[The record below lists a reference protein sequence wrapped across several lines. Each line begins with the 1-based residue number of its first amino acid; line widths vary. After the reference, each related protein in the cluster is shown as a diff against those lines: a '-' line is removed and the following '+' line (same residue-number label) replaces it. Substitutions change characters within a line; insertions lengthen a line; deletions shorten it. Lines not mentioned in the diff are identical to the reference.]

1 VALTPSRNP
10 SSFKDPREPG
20 EAANQRLSSYFEGK
34 AENKPAFSYS
44 TGGGE
49 APASGGGAPA
59 PSGPKAPASTGGS
72 GFVNFG
78 QYFGANASAVQA
90 QAEKV
95 AAGAKDFGAL
105 NVMQGPGGMGTGTQ
119 PPSAFDVMLGQG
131 ATSREAAKEG
141 QQRFKQLSAR
151 FAEGVDTTM
160 GGKAISQAQKATKDA
175 AYAQWS
181 ADLPTQLR
189 YNNTPEQLRAMF
201 EDEWK
206 AGTYKEKTP
215 GMVSTPGSSL

>member
-1 VALTPSRNP
+1 VALTPSPAR
-10 SSFKDPREPG
+10 SSFKDPRETG

-49 APASGGGAPA
+49 APASSGSAPA
-59 PSGPKAPASTGGS
+59 PAGPKAPTSTGGS

-78 QYFGANASAVQA
+78 QYFGANAPAVQA
-90 QAEKV
+90 QAEKA

-131 ATSREAAKEG
+131 TTSREAAKEG
-141 QQRFKQLSAR
+141 QQRFKQLSER
-151 FAEGVDTTM
+151 LGTPLQDPQ
-160 GGKAISQAQKATKDA
+160 QANVM
-175 AYAQWS
+175 
-181 ADLPTQLR
+181 R
-189 YNNTPEQLRAMF
+189 YNEYLRQGGSSGTYRDLS
-201 EDEWK
+201 EDEKKWVR
-206 AGTYKEKTP
+206 AAVDGTSF
-215 GMVSTPGSSL
+215 V

>member
-1 VALTPSRNP
+1 MALTPSRNP
-10 SSFKDPREPG
+10 SSFKDPRETG

-59 PSGPKAPASTGGS
+59 SSGPKAPTSTGGS

-78 QYFGANASAVQA
+78 QYFGANAPAVQA
-90 QAEKV
+90 QAEKA

-131 ATSREAAKEG
+131 TTSREAAKEG
-141 QQRFKQLSAR
+141 QQRFKQLSER
-151 FAEGVDTTM
+151 LGTPLQDPQ
-160 GGKAISQAQKATKDA
+160 QANVM
-175 AYAQWS
+175 
-181 ADLPTQLR
+181 R
-189 YNNTPEQLRAMF
+189 YNEYLRQGGSSGTYRDLS
-201 EDEWK
+201 EDEKKWVR
-206 AGTYKEKTP
+206 AAVDGTSF
-215 GMVSTPGSSL
+215 V

>member
-10 SSFKDPREPG
+10 SSFKDPRETG
-20 EAANQRLSSYFEGK
+20 EAANQRLSSYFEGN

-59 PSGPKAPASTGGS
+59 SSGPKAPTSTGGS

-78 QYFGANASAVQA
+78 QYFGANAPAVQA
-90 QAEKV
+90 QAQKA

-131 ATSREAAKEG
+131 TTSKEAAKEG
-141 QQRFKQLSAR
+141 QQRFKQLRAR

-160 GGKAISQAQKATKDA
+160 GGKAIDKAQKEA
-175 AYAQWS
+175 AYTQWS

>member
-1 VALTPSRNP
+1 MALTPSPAR
-10 SSFKDPREPG
+10 SSFKDPRETG

-59 PSGPKAPASTGGS
+59 SSGPKAPTSTGGS

-78 QYFGANASAVQA
+78 QYFGANAPAVQA
-90 QAEKV
+90 QAEKA

-131 ATSREAAKEG
+131 TTSREAAKEG
-141 QQRFKQLSAR
+141 QQRFKQLRAR
-151 FAEGVDTTM
+151 FVEGVDTTM
-160 GGKAISQAQKATKDA
+160 GGNAISQAQKEA
-175 AYAQWS
+175 AYTQWS

>member
-1 VALTPSRNP
+1 MALTPSPAR
-10 SSFKDPREPG
+10 SSFKDPRETG

-49 APASGGGAPA
+49 APASNGTAPA
-59 PSGPKAPASTGGS
+59 PSGPKAPTSTGGS

-78 QYFGANASAVQA
+78 QYFGANAPAVQA
-90 QAEKV
+90 QAEKA

-131 ATSREAAKEG
+131 TTSREAAKEG
-141 QQRFKQLSAR
+141 QQRFKQLSER
-151 FAEGVDTTM
+151 LGTPLQDPQ
-160 GGKAISQAQKATKDA
+160 QANVM
-175 AYAQWS
+175 
-181 ADLPTQLR
+181 R
-189 YNNTPEQLRAMF
+189 YNEYLRQGGSSGTYRDLS
-201 EDEWK
+201 EDEKKWVR
-206 AGTYKEKTP
+206 AAVDGTSF
-215 GMVSTPGSSL
+215 V